1 MKDINDKNFTTSD
14 DNKFTNN
21 ILDAKI
27 TAKKVVNES
36 GLNEK
41 IKILATKEE
50 IKRLATKA
58 ELRAEQG
65 KIVKLQTYD
74 LSLFIGQS

>member
-14 DNKFTNN
+14 YNKFTNN

-27 TAKKVVNES
+27 TTKKVVNES

-50 IKRLATKA
+50 IKRLVTKA
-58 ELRAEQG
+58 ELRAEQA